1 VGDALD
7 VPEHERAAL
16 VTARCAGD
24 PALHAEVEAL
34 LASAVTAVDLFEAP
48 LLTGTALQAVL
59 AEAEGDASA
68 FVGRRVGAYRIVSE
82 IGRGG
87 MGAAF
92 LGERDDQAFTRRV
105 AIKLIKRGMD
115 TDAILRRFL
124 HERQILAGL
133 NHPHVAMLLDGG
145 STDDDR
151 PYFVM
156 EYVDGLPIDEYCNR
170 RRLSIQ
176 ERLRLFGTVC
186 GAVSH
191 AHDNRVI
198 HRDLK
203 PANILVTREGVP
215 KLLDFGIAKVLDAS
229 RGPHTA
235 AETAA
240 APAMTLA
247 YASPEQVRGAAVT
260 PATDV
265 YSLGVLLYELLA
277 GHNPQLPAG
286 RSARETERAICED
299 TPPSPS
305 TKVED
310 AAAESRGLKRDALRK
325 RLAGDLDAIVMT
337 ALHKDPARR

>member
-1 VGDALD
+1 
-7 VPEHERAAL
+7 
-16 VTARCAGD
+16 
-24 PALHAEVEAL
+24 
-34 LASAVTAVDLFEAP
+34 
-48 LLTGTALQAVL
+48 
-59 AEAEGDASA
+59 
-68 FVGRRVGAYRIVSE
+68 
-82 IGRGG
+82 
-87 MGAAF
+87 
-92 LGERDDQAFTRRV
+92 
-105 AIKLIKRGMD
+105 
-115 TDAILRRFL
+115 
-124 HERQILAGL
+124 
-133 NHPHVAMLLDGG
+133 MLLDGG

-310 AAAESRGLKRDALRK
+310 AAAESRGLKRDALRNGSPAIST
-325 RLAGDLDAIVMT
+325 RLS
-337 ALHKDPARR
+337 

>member
-1 VGDALD
+1 MTRDQWHAAKAIVGDALD

-59 AEAEGDASA
+59 TEAEGDASA

-133 NHPHVAMLLDGG
+133 KHPHIAMLLDGG
-145 STDDDR
+145 
-151 PYFVM
+151 V
-156 EYVDGLPIDEYCNR
+156 
-170 RRLSIQ
+170 
-176 ERLRLFGTVC
+176 
-186 GAVSH
+186 H
-191 AHDNRVI
+191 
-198 HRDLK
+198 
-203 PANILVTREGVP
+203 
-215 KLLDFGIAKVLDAS
+215 
-229 RGPHTA
+229 
-235 AETAA
+235 
-240 APAMTLA
+240 
-247 YASPEQVRGAAVT
+247 
-260 PATDV
+260 
-265 YSLGVLLYELLA
+265 
-277 GHNPQLPAG
+277 G
-286 RSARETERAICED
+286 R
-299 TPPSPS
+299 
-305 TKVED
+305 
-310 AAAESRGLKRDALRK
+310 
-325 RLAGDLDAIVMT
+325 
-337 ALHKDPARR
+337 